1 MDFSWEIWE
10 GSVLW
15 EVSLRLINE
24 HSIMAQNV
32 SASLKAE
39 NLRLQWLKLTVVG
52 YRKPKICCLIRVQ
65 YSL

>member
-1 MDFSWEIWE
+1 MDFQWEIWE
-10 GSVLW
+10 GNVLV

-39 NLRLQWLKLTVVG
+39 NFRPQWLKMA
-52 YRKPKICCLIRVQ
+52 
-65 YSL
+65 